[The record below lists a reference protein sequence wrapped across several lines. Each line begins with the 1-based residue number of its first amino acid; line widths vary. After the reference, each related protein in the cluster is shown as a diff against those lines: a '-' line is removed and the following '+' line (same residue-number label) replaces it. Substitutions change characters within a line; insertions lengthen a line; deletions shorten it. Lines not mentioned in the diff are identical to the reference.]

1 MLNKK
6 TFIAGLF
13 FHSYVLYTQETF
25 FLHNHEYQKKKIND
39 NIFFRPWNIFPWAR
53 KCLHIQVVNY
63 NPLQNIS
70 AKIENSSKLNKT
82 EKFWYLFIVIFE
94 RQYKKIVSAGETE
107 H

>member
-39 NIFFRPWNIFPWAR
+39 NIFFRP
-53 KCLHIQVVNY
+53 
-63 NPLQNIS
+63 
-70 AKIENSSKLNKT
+70 
-82 EKFWYLFIVIFE
+82 
-94 RQYKKIVSAGETE
+94 
-107 H
+107 